1 MKRLFF
7 VIFVMLLNLGN
18 ALAQGIEGN
27 EELKLPEMQ
36 SKKWAI
42 CIGVSNYTSL
52 GKLNYGAKD
61 CISFADTLKS
71 ELGFSND
78 SVSILADQTGYQ
90 TPNAVNVRKALDTIL
105 SQSALDSGDLF
116 IVYFSGHGIGL
127 PNGDYWMPNDA
138 AATEASQKGISVTEI
153 LERLAKKKLRNV
165 VVISDACRAG
175 EKNPFGRNLI
185 ELGKKT
191 NIGILLGCS
200 PGMKSYEAPSLGH
213 GTFTYFLNRAIQK
226 KSAVDPAIGAMLLS
240 KLGVGIAKSVEE
252 YTRHDY
258 GDNAQKPSIFA
269 EKEQEVVL
277 TTLAPKKDEFA
288 QFLKSYKG
296 MLGVGSL
303 SNQQYKDALMTQVF
317 LLRNDG
323 RNEEALSI
331 LRVLQSYGSLDTH
344 ALYSYVLTC
353 QNLGLSYELN
363 SVLQK
368 NNLDDPNSVYDD
380 LAVIH
385 GKIAAVGE
393 TRFLKAL
400 WNLYY
405 SDSRDVLLPM
415 FDVLLQ
421 RLSDGRAE
429 QQKLVTLL
437 KLDYPKDQLIQAYAN
452 LLKLSQDQ
460 NQSGLEPLQKLV
472 EALDKDSKFLDS
484 SYRILYRTFLRW
496 GQYEKCQRVVAAASA
511 RFPKATY
518 WEVRSLIVAA
528 LLRDPNLIDKAK
540 VVLKTTESGESIYS
554 LITVLR
560 GSSLSLESEF
570 LAAAQR
576 LPNSLEAQ
584 TAHWIIKS
592 AKDLSH
598 FEPVPDS
605 LVRLSRGHLNACKI
619 AYSGLSSLLDQSIA
633 TSSAERASVVT
644 VHRKMANDMCLDFD
658 QIGDDPDLVVLLC
671 KLLNRTDESYRI
683 AILTV
688 AGPWENI
695 EDRLYTN
702 KAGYLKELYLS
713 LLNNGLYG
721 ITTTVLEKLEKLG
734 GVDNEL
740 LIRMGLDALI
750 HSELDKAS
758 STIERLKL
766 GNTNGTSGSYLR
778 LLSAH
783 LAFLKG
789 DKEAIKTMIEKVDT
803 SFAVNNSIIF
813 YLHYLKYVSSEAS
826 VPSEDLLAALME
838 AQPELHDLWSVAIVR
853 ATSQCR
859 QRKTEGEKQVA
870 DGLPFWAIGEPLNG
884 NFTKFGYNDKSDVV
898 AYSGH
903 YEFMGFFTLANSITE
918 GTLIFDVDADG
929 SFKGVLNFKGE
940 EGQVK
945 MTGKVNGFG
954 RVVLSIDFAGKPANG
969 SLAFMPH
976 KNYLEMKSDSMP
988 TLQML
993 MATLSPY
1000 PMGFITTGRKDK

>member
-1 MKRLFF
+1 MKRLLF
-7 VIFVMLLNLGN
+7 VFCGILINLGN

-27 EELKLPEMQ
+27 EVLKLPEMQ
-36 SKKWAI
+36 PKKWAI

-52 GKLNYGAKD
+52 GKLNFGAKD
-61 CISFADTLKS
+61 CISFANTLKS

-78 SVSILADQTGYQ
+78 SVSILADQTGYE
-90 TPNAVNVRKALDTIL
+90 TPNAANVRKSLDTVL

-127 PNGDYWMPNDA
+127 PSGDYWMPNDA
-138 AATEASQKGISVTEI
+138 TAAEASQKGISLTEI
-153 LERLAKKKLRNV
+153 LKRLAKKKLRNV
-165 VVISDACRAG
+165 IVISDACRAG
-175 EKNPFGRNLI
+175 EKNPFGLNLI

-226 KSAVDPAIGAMLLS
+226 KTAVDPAIGAMLLS
-240 KLGVGIAKSVEE
+240 KLGVSVAKSVEE

-258 GDNAQKPSIFA
+258 GDNAQKPSIYA

-277 TTLAPKKDEFA
+277 ATFPPKKEELSLMLKAYKEEFGIA
-288 QFLKSYKG
+288 SFSPK
-296 MLGVGSL
+296 
-303 SNQQYKDALMTQVF
+303 QYKDAMAMQASYLNQI
-317 LLRNDG
+317 G
-323 RNEEALSI
+323 REEDVLAV
-331 LRVLQSYGSLDTH
+331 LRVLQSFG
-344 ALYSYVLTC
+344 ALASRPLYDYVLAC
-353 QNLGLSYELN
+353 QRLGLSYELN

-368 NNLDDPNSVYDD
+368 NSVDDPNSLYDD
-380 LAVIH
+380 LAIIH
-385 GKIAAVGE
+385 GRVAAVGE
-393 TRFLKAL
+393 TRFLKAI
-400 WNLYY
+400 WNLYH
-405 SDSRDVLLPM
+405 SDSRDILLPT
-415 FDVLLQ
+415 FDALLQ
-421 RLSDGRAE
+421 RLSDGRSE

-452 LLKLSQDQ
+452 LLKLSMDP
-460 NQSGLEPLQKLV
+460 NKPDIEFLQKSV
-472 EALDKDSKFLDS
+472 ETLDKDKSFLDG

-496 GQYEKCQRVVAAASA
+496 GQYDKCQRVVAAAGA

-528 LLRDPNLIDKAK
+528 VLRDPNLVDKAK
-540 VVLKTTESGESIYS
+540 AVLSTTESGETIYS
-554 LITVLR
+554 LITILR
-560 GSSLSLESEF
+560 ASSIALEPEF
-570 LAAAQR
+570 LAASGR

-592 AKDLSH
+592 AKDISR

-605 LVRLSRGHLNACKI
+605 LVRLSRGHLNACKL
-619 AYSGLSSLLDQSIA
+619 AYSGLSFLLDQSIA
-633 TSSAERASVVT
+633 KDPTERASILT
-644 VHRKMANDMCLDFD
+644 ANRKMANDMCVDFD
-658 QIGDDPDLVVLLC
+658 EIGDDPDLVILLG

-688 AGPWENI
+688 SGPWENL

-702 KAGYLKELYLS
+702 KAGYLRELYKS

-721 ITTTVLEKLEKLG
+721 ITKPVLEKLEKLG

-740 LIRMGLDALI
+740 LIRMSLDAII
-750 HSELDKAS
+750 HSDLDEGS

-766 GNTNGTSGSYLR
+766 GNPNGTSESFLK

-838 AQPELHDLWSVAIVR
+838 AQPELHDLWSMALVR
-853 ATSQCR
+853 ATSKCR

-969 SLAFMPH
+969 SFAFMPH

>member
-1 MKRLFF
+1 
-7 VIFVMLLNLGN
+7 MLLNLGI
-18 ALAQGIEGN
+18 ALAQVSEGN

-36 SKKWAI
+36 PKKWAI
-42 CIGVSNYTSL
+42 CIGVSNYSSL

-71 ELGFSND
+71 ELGFSSN
-78 SVSILADQTGYQ
+78 SVSILADQSGYE

-127 PNGDYWMPNDA
+127 PSGDYWMPNDA
-138 AATEASQKGISVTEI
+138 AASEASQKGISVTEI

-288 QFLKSYKG
+288 QFLQSYKG

-472 EALDKDSKFLDS
+472 EALDKDSKFLDGT
-484 SYRILYRTFLRW
+484 YRILYRTFLRW
-496 GQYEKCQRVVAAASA
+496 GQYEKCQRVVTAANY
-511 RFPKATY
+511 RFPKSTY

-540 VVLKTTESGESIYS
+540 VVLKTTESGESVYS
-554 LITVLR
+554 LITILR
-560 GSSLSLESEF
+560 ASSIALEPEF
-570 LAAAQR
+570 LAASQR

-584 TAHWIIKS
+584 TAYWIIKS
-592 AKDLSH
+592 AKDTAH

-605 LVRLSRGHLNACKI
+605 LVRLSRGHLNACKL
-619 AYSGLSSLLDQSIA
+619 AYSGLSFLLDQSIA
-633 TSSAERASVVT
+633 KSSAERATIVT
-644 VHRKMANDMCLDFD
+644 VHRRMANDMCLDFD

-688 AGPWENI
+688 SGPWENI

-740 LIRMGLDALI
+740 LIRIGLDALI

-766 GNTNGTSGSYLR
+766 GNPNGTSGSYLR
-778 LLSAH
+778 LLSTH

-789 DKEAIKTMIEKVDT
+789 DKEAIKAMIEKVDT

-838 AQPELHDLWSVAIVR
+838 AQPELHDLWSMALVQS
-853 ATSQCR
+853 TSKCR
-859 QRKTEGEKQVA
+859 QGKTEGEKQVA
-870 DGLPFWAIGEPLNG
+870 DGLPFWAISEPLNG

-903 YEFMGFFTLANSITE
+903 YEYMGFFTLANSITE

-929 SFKGVLNFKGE
+929 SFKGVLNFKDE

-969 SLAFMPH
+969 SFAFMPH

-993 MATLSPY
+993 MSTLSPY
-1000 PMGFITTGRKDK
+1000 PMGFITTGRKEK

>member
-7 VIFVMLLNLGN
+7 VLLVF
-18 ALAQGIEGN
+18 LAGISPSIAQVTEK
-27 EELKLPEMQ
+27 EEAIQIPEMQ
-36 SKKWAI
+36 PKKWAI
-42 CIGVSNYTSL
+42 CIGVSNYASL
-52 GKLNYGAKD
+52 GKLNFGAKD
-61 CISFADTLKS
+61 CISFANTLKS
-71 ELGFSND
+71 ELGFPSD
-78 SVSILADQTGYQ
+78 SVSILADQVGYE
-90 TPNAVNVRKALDTIL
+90 TPNAVNVRKALDSFL

-127 PNGDYWMPNDA
+127 PTGDYWMPNDA
-138 AATEASQKGISVTEI
+138 SAAEASQKGISVTEI
-153 LERLAKKKLRNV
+153 LERLTKKKLRNV

-226 KSAVDPAIGAMLLS
+226 KSAVDPALGAMLLS
-240 KLGVGIAKSVEE
+240 KLGVGVANSVEE

-277 TTLAPKKDEFA
+277 ATFPPKKEELSLM
-288 QFLKSYKG
+288 LKAYKEEYG
-296 MLGVGSL
+296 IGSF
-303 SNQQYKDALMTQVF
+303 SPQQYKDAMAMQASYL
-317 LLRNDG
+317 NKIG
-323 RNEEALSI
+323 READVLAV
-331 LRVLQSYGSLDTH
+331 LRVLQSFG
-344 ALYSYVLTC
+344 ALASRPLYDYVLAC
-353 QNLGLSYELN
+353 QHLGFSYELN

-368 NNLDDPNSVYDD
+368 NNLDDPNSLYDD
-380 LAVIH
+380 LAIIH
-385 GKIAAVGE
+385 GRVAAVGE
-393 TRFLKAL
+393 TRFLKAI
-400 WNLYY
+400 WNLYH
-405 SDSRDVLLPM
+405 SSSRDTLLPT
-415 FDVLLQ
+415 FDALLQ

-452 LLKLSQDQ
+452 LLKLSLDP
-460 NQSGLEPLQKLV
+460 NKPEIEFLQKSV
-472 EALDKDSKFLDS
+472 ETLDKDKSFLDG

-496 GQYEKCQRVVAAASA
+496 GQYDKCQRVVAAASA

-528 LLRDPNLIDKAK
+528 VLRDPNLVDKAK
-540 VVLKTTESGESIYS
+540 AALSTTESGETIYS
-554 LITVLR
+554 LITILR
-560 GSSLSLESEF
+560 ASSIALEPEF
-570 LAAAQR
+570 LAASRR

-592 AKDLSH
+592 AKDISR

-605 LVRLSRGHLNACKI
+605 LVKLSRGHLNACKM
-619 AYSGLSSLLDQSIA
+619 AYSGLSSLLDQSI
-633 TSSAERASVVT
+633 TKDSAERASIVT
-644 VHRKMANDMCLDFD
+644 ANRKMANDMCLDFEE
-658 QIGDDPDLVVLLC
+658 IGDDPDLVILLC

-688 AGPWENI
+688 SGPWENL

-702 KAGYLKELYLS
+702 KAGYLRELYKS

-721 ITTTVLEKLEKLG
+721 ITKPVLEKLEKLG

-740 LIRMGLDALI
+740 LIRMSLDSLI
-750 HSELDKAS
+750 HSDLDEGS
-758 STIERLKL
+758 SSIERLKL
-766 GNTNGTSGSYLR
+766 GNPNGTSETFLK

-783 LAFLKG
+783 LALLKG
-789 DKEAIKTMIEKVDT
+789 DNEAVKTMIEKIDT
-803 SFAVNNSIIF
+803 SFAVNENIIF
-813 YLHYLKYVSSEAS
+813 YLQYLKYLSSGAT

-870 DGLPFWAIGEPLNG
+870 EGLPFWAIGEPLNG
-884 NFTKFGYNDKSDVV
+884 NFTKYGYNDKSDVAV
-898 AYSGH
+898 YSGH
-903 YEFMGFFTLANSITE
+903 YAFMGFFTLANSITE

-929 SFKGVLNFKGE
+929 SFKGVLNFEGE

-969 SLAFMPH
+969 SFAFMPH
-976 KNYLEMKSDSMP
+976 KSYLEMKADSMP

-1000 PMGFITTGRKDK
+1000 PMGFITSGRKNK